1 MTESLFTAHRLVRKK
16 NINNTVSSKPF
27 SSKLGNVAGQAA
39 YCGGMA
45 ALGVAGRGFARGAVH
60 AGRATFYNAGGA
72 VHAGR
77 AVFNARP
84 GQMAG
89 RVAQA
94 AARPA
99 IRRAMGA

>member
-1 MTESLFTAHRLVRKK
+1 MNKFEGVPFHGTPPNQK
-16 NINNTVSSKPF
+16 NIGNTVSQKTF
-27 SSKLGNVAGQAA
+27 GAKVGNNEGQAT
-39 YCGGMA
+39 YYGGMT
-45 ALGVAGRGFARGAVH
+45 ALGVAGRGFARGA
-60 AGRATFYNAGGA
+60 F
-72 VHAGR
+72 HAGR
-77 AVFNARP
+77 AVFYARA

>member
-1 MTESLFTAHRLVRKK
+1 MSPFTARHLVRK
-16 NINNTVSSKPF
+16 NIGNTASSTSF
-27 SSKLGNVAGQAA
+27 GSKLGNIAGQAA
-39 YCGGMA
+39 YYGGMA
-45 ALGVAGRGFARGAVH
+45 ALGIAGRGFARGAVH
-60 AGRATFYNAGGA
+60 AGRAAFYQ
-72 VHAGR
+72 R
-77 AVFNARP
+77 A

>member
-1 MTESLFTAHRLVRKK
+1 MKVSPFTARHLVRK
-16 NINNTVSSKPF
+16 NIGNTVSSKTF
-27 SSKLGNVAGQAA
+27 GAKLGNIAGQAA
-39 YCGGMA
+39 YYGGMA

-60 AGRATFYNAGGA
+60 AGRAAFYA
-72 VHAGR
+72 R
-77 AVFNARP
+77 A

>member
-1 MTESLFTAHRLVRKK
+1 MNKIDGVPFHGTPPSQK

-27 SSKLGNVAGQAA
+27 SSKLGNIAGQALI
-39 YCGGMA
+39 GA
-45 ALGVAGRGFARGAVH
+45 ALGIAGRGLARGAVH
-60 AGRATFYNAGGA
+60 AGRAAFYQ
-72 VHAGR
+72 R
-77 AVFNARP
+77 A

>member
-1 MTESLFTAHRLVRKK
+1 MNKIDGVPFHGTPPSQK
-16 NINNTVSSKPF
+16 NIGNTVSSKTF
-27 SSKLGNVAGQAA
+27 GAKLGNIAGQAA
-39 YCGGMA
+39 YYGGMA

-60 AGRATFYNAGGA
+60 AGRAAFYA
-72 VHAGR
+72 R
-77 AVFNARP
+77 A

>member
-1 MTESLFTAHRLVRKK
+1 MNAKFEGVPFHGTPPSQK
-16 NINNTVSSKPF
+16 NIGNTVSSKTVGA
-27 SSKLGNVAGQAA
+27 KLGNIAGQAA
-39 YCGGMA
+39 YYGGMA
-45 ALGVAGRGFARGAVH
+45 ALGIAGRGFARGAVH
-60 AGRATFYNAGGA
+60 AGRAAFYQ
-72 VHAGR
+72 R
-77 AVFNARP
+77 A

>member
-1 MTESLFTAHRLVRKK
+1 MNKIEGVPFHGTLPNSK
-16 NINNTVSSKPF
+16 NVGNTQTSF
-27 SSKLGNVAGQAA
+27 GAKLGKIAGHAA
-39 YCGGMA
+39 YYGGMA

-60 AGRATFYNAGGA
+60 AGRAAFYA
-72 VHAGR
+72 R
-77 AVFNARP
+77 A

>member
-1 MTESLFTAHRLVRKK
+1 MSAKFEGVPFHGSPPNQKH
-16 NINNTVSSKPF
+16 IGNTVSQKTF
-27 SSKLGNVAGQAA
+27 GAKLGNIAGQAA
-39 YCGGMA
+39 YYGGMA
-45 ALGVAGRGFARGAVH
+45 ALGIAGRGFARGAVH
-60 AGRATFYNAGGA
+60 AGRAAFYA
-72 VHAGR
+72 R
-77 AVFNARP
+77 A